1 MAAEGS
7 KTVILVRKRACKC
20 RLMLLQLF
28 TERLLMNLL
37 KEVVTEPRTPVCYRH
52 NSFLL
57 ISQWRPW
64 FVGGV
69 ICVQQVVFLE
79 TRTSINVRKK
89 LRTQNPLVI
98 LDTV

>member
-7 KTVILVRKRACKC
+7 KTVFLVRKRACKC

-37 KEVVTEPRTPVCYRH
+37 KEVVTEPRTPVRH

-57 ISQWRPW
+57 IRQWRPW
-64 FVGGV
+64 FVGGF
-69 ICVQQVVFLE
+69 ICVQ
-79 TRTSINVRKK
+79 
-89 LRTQNPLVI
+89 
-98 LDTV
+98 